1 MSPLALPAIDF
12 FASNSIL
19 HSKVNK
25 VIMRRSILK
34 SYFQDW
40 QKGFLLQLAMKRK
53 IANTQSKILDQNTI
67 MGYWD

>member
-12 FASNSIL
+12 FTSNSIL